1 MTDQDLRNKPPI
13 LVPVVS
19 YKNYQVIIESHTNNL
34 MQGLL
39 SRRRRER
46 VTVLKNTQ
54 YTKRT
59 ATREVQFF
67 YSLTCF
73 VMVSAIVIISSTF
86 SVKLLISK

>member
-34 MQGLL
+34 MQGA
-39 SRRRRER
+39 SISAS
-46 VTVLKNTQ
+46 TGTCHSFKNTQ

-59 ATREVQFF
+59 ATREVAVLFI
-67 YSLTCF
+67 L
-73 VMVSAIVIISSTF
+73 
-86 SVKLLISK
+86 

>member
-46 VTVLKNTQ
+46 VTVLKILSILKELQ
-54 YTKRT
+54 PVRL
-59 ATREVQFF
+59 QFF
-67 YSLTCF
+67 LF
-73 VMVSAIVIISSTF
+73 F
-86 SVKLLISK
+86 NLLCYGFCNCNHFIYV

>member
-46 VTVLKNTQ
+46 VTVLKILSIL
-54 YTKRT
+54 KRT
-59 ATREVQFF
+59 ATREVAVLFI
-67 YSLTCF
+67 L
-73 VMVSAIVIISSTF
+73 
-86 SVKLLISK
+86 